1 GAQTIR
7 RNELE
12 ELDRLGPDADLVAYP
27 PGTDEFVQ
35 KVYHQRWE
43 VFVYEDN
50 RLTNEQAVFKYYSMW
65 QYARASWKE
74 MNLWMRLPRHENIVP
89 FDRVV
94 IDEIEGGVV
103 GFTSVYVPGGSL
115 EDNKSGVFKL
125 KWLQQLIEVSDELNL
140 VYGISHQDIAPRNL
154 VVNETTDCI
163 MLFDFNFAARINH
176 PPEEG
181 EAYVKARNDVKGVI
195 FTAFKIITR
204 NDSVRDSAARMAE
217 EEGRTCASG
226 KISKIHRLA
235 INAKATEEVRFGEKD
250 TFNSPFTIVRDR
262 PEMRRRCREVLSKVF
277 REGKEDGA
285 DCRGLFTFVEK
296 GRDESGIVDI
306 VAIHGLNGHYYKTWS
321 TSSTNGSRLNWLE
334 DMLPERIPN
343 ARIMSYGYNANVQFS
358 KSTAGIGDFVE
369 GLLSDLILGGIVF
382 KQALVRARERDR
394 YTDLLKH
401 IRGVAF
407 FGTPHGGSSSA
418 DFGKVLASILKAS
431 TLGINTNTKVVN
443 DLKKNSQ
450 ALYEIT
456 QSFVDRSKALHIVT
470 FYETEKM
477 DYLNAQI
484 VAKESAILNLPNE
497 IPVPI
502 DGNHINMCKF
512 SNSGAGKRSFTRAC
526 SPLEE
531 MISALIKNEVSYPA
545 NLSYEQ
551 QLECLRGFYHK
562 NYESYRERNPDRV
575 AGTCEWFL
583 RHPEYREWRNKDA
596 SSLLWVSA
604 DPGCG
609 KSVLAKFLV
618 DSVRKEKK
626 AEKSRPEFVCHF
638 FFKDDSDDQ
647 RSSLFALRALL
658 HQILTDDKALL
669 RHAFTVFESKGNAM
683 FEDFDS
689 LWDVLSGIAND
700 PSATNLLIILDALDE
715 CEKNSQSQLLKHLN
729 KLYHAKPL
737 SKKPYFKVILLSRP
751 ENVIKYSFS
760 RNIATVRLRGED
772 QTGPISE
779 DVELVVR
786 SHINELSGQGLPH
799 DLLSGL
805 ERTLITKADR
815 TFLWTTLMIDLL
827 EEAAS
832 SGASQKELEDLLG
845 NEDIYAIYSKLLE
858 RSHGSNE
865 AKKLLELILAAARP
879 LTLEELNVAMAV
891 TPQQA
896 SFKELEF
903 NLKSSVE
910 SHLKNVCGHFI
921 RVINS
926 QVFLVH
932 QTARE
937 YLLQQHE
944 TRRSNSLGI
953 WHNCFSLDQCHVTIL
968 QSCIYYLF
976 LRIVSTDAELERGRF
991 TRYASSFW
999 SHHFAR
1005 LATIQEGLEVFNVIL
1020 DIAIRSGAGPCP
1032 NAQKWC
1038 IIHDLIVH
1046 LDNWRLCLSTDSSS
1060 DDNII
1065 SEDEDVDL
1073 SVVTSNPI
1081 PQQTGKTGHGC
1092 LHPKIIHDGLNALIT
1107 SLLRGQGIDF
1117 NATDRSG
1124 RTLLHYACTFGSPW
1138 LVSTLL
1144 DYGLDAYARDNKHN
1158 TPLHSLTKHSLP
1170 FRDEGESF
1178 RDEGNLGIRAEG
1190 DRLMLYSSTNNPNAI
1205 IRVLRSRGVN
1215 LDAVDGKG
1223 RTALNDMIR
1232 RPTFIGSGLIEALKN
1247 SGRDK
1252 YASEANEEYSDVF
1265 DSDEEDF

>member
-1 GAQTIR
+1 
-7 RNELE
+7 
-12 ELDRLGPDADLVAYP
+12 
-27 PGTDEFVQ
+27 
-35 KVYHQRWE
+35 
-43 VFVYEDN
+43 
-50 RLTNEQAVFKYYSMW
+50 M
-65 QYARASWKE
+65 
-74 MNLWMRLPRHENIVP
+74 M
-89 FDRVV
+89 
-94 IDEIEGGVV
+94 
-103 GFTSVYVPGGSL
+103 
-115 EDNKSGVFKL
+115 
-125 KWLQQLIEVSDELNL
+125 
-140 VYGISHQDIAPRNL
+140 
-154 VVNETTDCI
+154 
-163 MLFDFNFAARINH
+163 
-176 PPEEG
+176 
-181 EAYVKARNDVKGVI
+181 
-195 FTAFKIITR
+195 
-204 NDSVRDSAARMAE
+204 
-217 EEGRTCASG
+217 
-226 KISKIHRLA
+226 
-235 INAKATEEVRFGEKD
+235 KD
-250 TFNSPFTIVRDR
+250 
-262 PEMRRRCREVLSKVF
+262 
-277 REGKEDGA
+277 
-285 DCRGLFTFVEK
+285 
-296 GRDESGIVDI
+296 
-306 VAIHGLNGHYYKTWS
+306 
-321 TSSTNGSRLNWLE
+321 
-334 DMLPERIPN
+334 
-343 ARIMSYGYNANVQFS
+343 
-358 KSTAGIGDFVE
+358 
-369 GLLSDLILGGIVF
+369 
-382 KQALVRARERDR
+382 
-394 YTDLLKH
+394 
-401 IRGVAF
+401 
-407 FGTPHGGSSSA
+407 
-418 DFGKVLASILKAS
+418 
-431 TLGINTNTKVVN
+431 
-443 DLKKNSQ
+443 
-450 ALYEIT
+450 
-456 QSFVDRSKALHIVT
+456 
-470 FYETEKM
+470 
-477 DYLNAQI
+477 
-484 VAKESAILNLPNE
+484 
-497 IPVPI
+497 
-502 DGNHINMCKF
+502 
-512 SNSGAGKRSFTRAC
+512 
-526 SPLEE
+526 
-531 MISALIKNEVSYPA
+531 
-545 NLSYEQ
+545 LSYEQ

-669 RHAFTVFESKGNAM
+669 RHAFKVFESKGNAM

-910 SHLKNVCGHFI
+910 NHLKNVCGHFI
-921 RVINS
+921 RVIHS
-926 QVFLVH
+926 RVFLVH

-944 TRRSNSLGI
+944 TRISNSLGI
-953 WHNCFSLDQCHVTIL
+953 WHNRFSLDKCHITML

-976 LRIVSTDAELERGRF
+976 LRIVSTDAEPQGEPFG
-991 TRYASSFW
+991 RYALSFW
-999 SHHFAR
+999 SHHFTR
-1005 LATIQEGLEVFNVIL
+1005 LATIQEVLEAFNVIL
-1020 DIAIRSGAGPCP
+1020 DTAIRSGASPCP
-1032 NAQKWC
+1032 NAQRWC
-1038 IIHDLIVH
+1038 NVHDLIVH
-1046 LDNWRLCLSTDSSS
+1046 LDNWRFCMPIKSSIGGRINTDG
-1060 DDNII
+1060 
-1065 SEDEDVDL
+1065 EDIGPWAAKFDPL
-1073 SVVTSNPI
+1073 
-1081 PQQTGKTGHGC
+1081 PQENRKKGLGH
-1092 LHPKIIHDGLNALIT
+1092 LHPEIIDDGLNALIT

-1117 NATDRSG
+1117 KATNHSG
-1124 RTLLHYACTFGSPW
+1124 RTLLHYACAFGSPW

-1158 TPLHSLTKHSLP
+1158 TPLHSLTKNSLP
-1170 FRDEGESF
+1170 FTDEVESVRDYRESF
-1178 RDEGNLGIRAEG
+1178 RDYRGFIRDEGNRI
-1190 DRLMLYSSTNNPNAI
+1190 MLYSPTHNPEAI
-1205 IRVLRSRGVN
+1205 INVLRSHGVN
-1215 LDAVDGKG
+1215 LDVVDGNG

-1232 RPTFIGSGLIEALKN
+1232 RPTFWDDFGHGLIIALRN
-1247 SGRDK
+1247 SGRDE
-1252 YASEANEEYSDVF
+1252 YASDADVF
-1265 DSDEEDF
+1265 HSDEEDF